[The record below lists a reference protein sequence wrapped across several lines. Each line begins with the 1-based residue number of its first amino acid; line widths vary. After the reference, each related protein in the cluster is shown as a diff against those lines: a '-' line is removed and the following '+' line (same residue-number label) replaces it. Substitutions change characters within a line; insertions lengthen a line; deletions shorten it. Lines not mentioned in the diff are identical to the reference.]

1 MTDLARP
8 EFARDLYAERIRY
21 EQVDALYRNVAFG
34 VLGALSVGLLIAWL
48 LISVDGQPLWR
59 PLGWWA
65 FGLGC
70 VLYHLGLLRAYR
82 ASAQPRRDWRP
93 WARAFVVGAI
103 ADGCWWA
110 YGLVAL
116 VGPDRPAEQYIILLT
131 AFTVANGAVSAFGSY
146 LPAFYAVFFPITIS
160 AAVWFFI
167 QGDAIHLA
175 TSIGACVLIV
185 TMIGL
190 ARIAN
195 ANFNETLRLRFEK
208 DALAD
213 QLREEKERAVEAN
226 LSKSRFLAAASHDL
240 RQPIH
245 ALGMYIGALSHH
257 EMNEEMHRLVG
268 NIEASI
274 GAMDGLFSSLL
285 DISKLDA
292 GVVEPRPRSFP
303 IDPLLQRIC
312 QEFAE
317 EAEAKGITLTVR
329 RCGLSVRS
337 DSVLL
342 ERIVRNFVSNAIR
355 YTDSGGVLVGCRRG
369 ARLRVQVWDT
379 GRGIPGSESERVF
392 EEFYQIGNPER
403 DRDKGIGLGLAIVR
417 RLTVLLDHPLSL
429 QSRIGRGTVFSIS
442 VPIAPGERATAPAA
456 VKPPT
461 PVSLEGLILVIDDE
475 AMVQDA
481 MRSLLTSWG
490 CQVIVAGSGA
500 EMQLR
505 IAACTV
511 APDLILCDYRLR
523 GEENGIDVIRALQAE
538 FNDEIP
544 AVLITGDT
552 GSDRLRE
559 ARDSG
564 YIVLSKPVANSKLRA
579 TIGNIMNNPQR
590 RRVG

>member
-1 MTDLARP
+1 MTELTRTEPVQDP
-8 EFARDLYAERIRY
+8 YADRIRF
-21 EQVDALYRNVAFG
+21 EQIDALYRNVAFG
-34 VLGALSVGLLIAWL
+34 VLGALAVGLLIAWL
-48 LISVDGQPLWR
+48 LITVDDQPLWR
-59 PLGWWA
+59 PITWWA

-82 ASAQPRRDWRP
+82 ARAPRRRDWRP
-93 WARAFVVGAI
+93 WARAFVAGAI

-110 YGLVAL
+110 FGLVAL

-146 LPAFYAVFFPITIS
+146 LPAFYAVFFPITLS

-167 QGDAIHLA
+167 QGGAIHLA

-257 EMNEEMHRLVG
+257 AMNQDMHRLVG

-274 GAMDGLFSSLL
+274 AAMDGLFSSLL

-292 GVVEPRPRSFP
+292 GVVEPRPRAFP

-312 QEFAE
+312 QEFAD
-317 EAEAKGITLTVR
+317 EAEAKRITLTVC

-355 YTDSGGVLVGCRRG
+355 YTDSGRVLVGCRRG
-369 ARLRVQVWDT
+369 ARLRIQVWDT

-403 DRDKGIGLGLAIVR
+403 DRDKGLGLGLAIVR
-417 RLTVLLDHPLSL
+417 RLTILLDHPLSL
-429 QSRIGRGTVFSIS
+429 QSRIGRGTVFTIS
-442 VPIAPGERATAPAA
+442 VPIAPSERTITPTA

-461 PVSLEGLILVIDDE
+461 PISLEGLILVIDDE

-500 EMQLR
+500 EMQER
-505 IAACTV
+505 IASCAV

-538 FNDEIP
+538 FNDDIP

-552 GSDRLRE
+552 GSERLRE

-579 TIGNIMNNPQR
+579 TIGNIMNKPQR
-590 RRVG
+590 SHAG